1 VSICTRRPR
10 QGGNGGDLVHIG
22 VRSVCA
28 GMAAL
33 AIGFAAESVGR
44 RVVGMPSAG
53 QRTESALL
61 SVFETIRPKSL
72 DDRASRVRVASLET
86 GFSFKQESEQLA
98 STSQHDSFGERFL
111 FDLASFDE
119 RFAGGDISV
128 AETEDSDSNVLNYA
142 HLASLHA
149 SSQSITGRP
158 TPELAPTALS
168 PPASPARKRVATAEV
183 SKHSTSPIDDDSRTA
198 IYDIAARTVYLPN
211 GRAFGPW
218 QPNGRCSVCALEA
231 ARAYAAEYLQTRN
244 A

>member
-1 VSICTRRPR
+1 
-10 QGGNGGDLVHIG
+10 QGGNGGHLVHIG

-28 GMAAL
+28 GMTAL

-44 RVVGMPSAG
+44 RVVGVPSAG

-98 STSQHDSFGERFL
+98 STSQHFFFGERFL
-111 FDLASFDE
+111 FALASFDE

-142 HLASLHA
+142 YLPSPGPGEHA
-149 SSQSITGRP
+149 SQSFPGRS
-158 TPELAPTALS
+158 TPKLAPPVLS
-168 PPASPARKRVATAEV
+168 PP
-183 SKHSTSPIDDDSRTA
+183 
-198 IYDIAARTVYLPN
+198 
-211 GRAFGPW
+211 
-218 QPNGRCSVCALEA
+218 
-231 ARAYAAEYLQTRN
+231 
-244 A
+244 